1 MSSTYL
7 PPANFIEE
15 VKKWGITKGSLNKV
29 RMMGLNEFV
38 YCKITLPQT
47 SEEIWTR
54 IRKEDNVQLMD
65 LKPVAVPAI
74 WINEGEELIK
84 IEQSIKDLEVK
95 NANTTK

>member
-7 PPANFIEE
+7 PPPVFIQE
-15 VKKWGITKGSLNKV
+15 VKTWGITVGSLNKV
-29 RMMGLNEFV
+29 RMMGLNDFV
-38 YCKITLPQT
+38 YCKMTLPQT

-54 IRKEDNVQLMD
+54 LPKEDHIRLND

-84 IEQSIKDLEVK
+84 MNERLDKLEK
-95 NANTTK
+95 NASK